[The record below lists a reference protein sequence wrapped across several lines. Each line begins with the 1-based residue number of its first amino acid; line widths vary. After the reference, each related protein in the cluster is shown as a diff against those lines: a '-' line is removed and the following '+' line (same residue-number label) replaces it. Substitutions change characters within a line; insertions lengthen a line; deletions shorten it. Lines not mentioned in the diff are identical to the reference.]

1 MSTHV
6 RLEAALSLFA
16 IKETQLLKL
25 GLRCYLDTQKMT
37 KPISIAHIVLVLFF
51 FFLAARKGSRNKLE
65 SVKLDEDSDRFSL

>member
-51 FFLAARKGSRNKLE
+51 FF
-65 SVKLDEDSDRFSL
+65 